1 MPIKKLLRIILILFS
16 IIPASIIGFL
26 TFSYVEKALITSR
39 EHDLKYLSSY
49 SASQVSLI
57 FNTQIYELNSQT
69 LKWLYQSSLKN
80 SEPDKEPNIFFPIRH
95 AKEIQASLS
104 TTASKYTYCS
114 SFGLYDTNG
123 HAIINSNVPIE
134 KKSNK
139 NNEVLLPI
147 TPLADKSQ
155 VTFSSSRV
163 GSFYLI
169 NITKAILSKDKK
181 VIGYLSSA
189 IKISYFEYLFNFSLG
204 NSGEVLLVDKDGFIL
219 YAKNHSL
226 INTTLSDASLSSILS
241 NGKQPINN
249 TMTTFF
255 NGKHDI
261 LAISPVSNTDCFVV
275 IKQDT
280 SEITRGATVIL
291 YILLGCSL
299 IIFILVFFASNL
311 FARYYTAPIIML
323 RDSMKKVSNGEFG
336 VRCQI
341 DSKNEAGDLAKS
353 FNKMIQIIQSS
364 YDDLSSMH
372 EQLMDNEE
380 EIRSNYNHIEYLA
393 YHDLITNLPNKLF
406 FLEKVDMMFTVEEDA
421 NLMHAIY
428 FIDLDNFK
436 TINDTLGHDFGDE
449 ILSLTGKKLTSLVS
463 ERDMVARVGG
473 DEFLIFKYNI
483 SSTNDAFQF
492 AQILIQSFSKPFVI
506 WNETI
511 HISLSIGVSIYP
523 LHGKSHKVL
532 IKNADIAMYQSKE
545 NGKNRVS
552 LFDETMSEELT
563 RNTEI
568 LDVLRNVIEKQ
579 EIYLMYQPQI
589 NIVTK
594 EISGYEALMRI
605 HSKKLGPLSPKDFI
619 PIAEESGLIDSLG
632 EWALKEACLF
642 NKSLIDTNHTPCPV
656 SVNISSIQLNK
667 ADFVQTVQR
676 ILTETKLPAC
686 YLTLEITESTL
697 ISSLVDTVS
706 VLKHFK
712 DLGVHIS
719 LDDFGTGYSSLKYLT
734 TLPITTLKIDKSFID
749 NICFNDKDRF
759 IVKSIISLA
768 HKIEMNVIAEGVES
782 TEQYELLKADNCDII
797 QGFLFSRPVLPNT
810 LVTLLN
816 ETF

>member
-26 TFSYVEKALITSR
+26 TFSYVEKTLITSR
-39 EHDLKYLSSY
+39 ERDLNYLASY
-49 SASQVSLI
+49 STSQVALI
-57 FNTQIYELNSQT
+57 FNTQIYELNGQA
-69 LKWLYQSSLKN
+69 LKWLYQSSLENPAQNDDTNTFYNIKH
-80 SEPDKEPNIFFPIRH
+80 SE
-95 AKEIQASLS
+95 EIQTSLS
-104 TTASKYTYCS
+104 TTASKYTYCTT
-114 SFGLYDTNG
+114 FGLYDTDG
-123 HAIINSNVPIE
+123 RALITSNMNF
-134 KKSNK
+134 KKQKDKDKEFS
-139 NNEVLLPI
+139 LPI
-147 TPLADKSQ
+147 STKREKAE
-155 VTFSSSRV
+155 VTFSSSKI

-169 NITKAILSKDKK
+169 HITKPILSKNKK
-181 VIGYLSSA
+181 VLGYLSSA
-189 IKISYFEYLFNFSLG
+189 IKISYFEYLFDYSLG
-204 NSGEVLLVDKDGFIL
+204 NTSEILLVDKNGSIL
-219 YAKNHSL
+219 YAKNRSL
-226 INTTLSDASLSSILS
+226 INTKLKDDSISSILNTS
-241 NGKQPINN
+241 NQSVAK
-249 TMTTFF
+249 TFITHY
-255 NGKHDI
+255 NGNKEI
-261 LAISPVSNTDCFVV
+261 FAISPVEDTDCFVV
-275 IKQDT
+275 IKQDI

-291 YILLGCSL
+291 YILLGCSVVM
-299 IIFILVFFASNL
+299 FILVFFASYL
-311 FARYYTAPIIML
+311 FARYYTAPIFML
-323 RDSMKKVSNGEFG
+323 RDSMKRVSNGEFG

-372 EQLMDNEE
+372 EQLLDNEE

-406 FLEKVDMMFTVEEDA
+406 FLEKVDMMLTVEEDA
-421 NLMHAIY
+421 KLMHAIY

-483 SSTNDAFQF
+483 SSTHDAFQF
-492 AQILIQSFSKPFVI
+492 AQVLIKSFSKPFAI

-523 LHGKSHKVL
+523 LHGKTHKTL

-552 LFDETMSEELT
+552 LFDKSMSEELN
-563 RNTEI
+563 RNTDI
-568 LDVLRNVIEKQ
+568 LDVLRTAIEKQ

-594 EISGYEALMRI
+594 EIIGYEALMRI
-605 HSKKLGPLSPKDFI
+605 CSEKLGPLSPKDFI
-619 PIAEESGLIDSLG
+619 PIAEESELIIDLG
-632 EWALKEACLF
+632 EWALKEACMF
-642 NKSLIDTNHTPCPV
+642 NKSLIDTNRTPCPV

-667 ADFVQTVQR
+667 SDFVQTVQR
-676 ILTETKLPAC
+676 ILTETKLPAN
-686 YLTLEITESTL
+686 YLILEITESTL

-712 DLGVHIS
+712 EMGVHIS

-734 TLPITTLKIDKSFID
+734 TLPISTLKIDKSFID

-759 IVKSIISLA
+759 IAKSIISLA
-768 HKIEMNVIAEGVES
+768 HKIEMDVIAEGVES
-782 TEQYELLKADNCDII
+782 TEQYELLKDDNCDII
-797 QGFLFSRPVLPNT
+797 QGFLFSRPVPPNT
-810 LVTLLN
+810 LITLLN